1 MGTILRAKK
10 GKNNLST
17 TNDLYNTD
25 YHNQQKEMIT
35 ESIPKI
41 VPLYDGTELKI
52 NQKLIMNGLA
62 TISVRNMRS
71 KEYAIKKRNSFFN
84 LHRPE
89 LKGLN
94 IIPTENQQEN
104 ILHQQILKEVKTI
117 HEIKTMKSLCTING
131 PQSSPANN
139 QANISNDNLKP
150 DATLLE
156 NHFSKRLVKP
166 IAISSFNQQI
176 KWVDSLVF
184 TEPEES
190 TLKADKYCVHD
201 VEIKST
207 LID

>member
-10 GKNNLST
+10 GKSNLSA
-17 TNDLYNTD
+17 TNDLYN
-25 YHNQQKEMIT
+25 NQQKEMIT

-71 KEYAIKKRNSFFN
+71 KGHAIKKRNSFFN

-94 IIPTENQQEN
+94 IMPNENQQEKS
-104 ILHQQILKEVKTI
+104 LHQQILKEVKTI
-117 HEIKTMKSLCTING
+117 HAIKTMKSLCTING
-131 PQSSPANN
+131 PQSLLENN
-139 QANISNDNLKP
+139 QANISNDNLQP
-150 DATLLE
+150 AATLVE
-156 NHFSKRLVKP
+156 NHFQKTLIKP
-166 IAISSFNQQI
+166 IAISSSNQQI
-176 KWVDSLVF
+176 KWDDSLVF

-190 TLKADKYCVHD
+190 TLKTDKFCVHD

>member
-1 MGTILRAKK
+1 
-10 GKNNLST
+10 
-17 TNDLYNTD
+17 
-25 YHNQQKEMIT
+25 MIT
-35 ESIPKI
+35 EPIPKI

-176 KWVDSLVF
+176 KWVDI

-190 TLKADKYCVHD
+190 TLKADKFCVHD

>member
-1 MGTILRAKK
+1 MGTTLRAKK
-10 GKNNLST
+10 GKSNLST
-17 TNDLYNTD
+17 ENDLYSD

-71 KEYAIKKRNSFFN
+71 KENVIKKRNSFFN

-94 IIPTENQQEN
+94 IIPTENQQEK
-104 ILHQQILKEVKTI
+104 ILHQHILKEVKTI

-131 PQSSPANN
+131 PQSPSTNN
-139 QANISNDNLKP
+139 QTNISKYNIKP
-150 DATLLE
+150 DATLLIE
-156 NHFSKRLVKP
+156 NHFSKRLIKP
-166 IAISSFNQQI
+166 IAITSPNQQN
-176 KWVDSLVF
+176 KWADSSIS
-184 TEPEES
+184 EPEES
-190 TLKADKYCVHD
+190 TLNADKLCVHD